1 MTKKTIKKI
10 GCAVLVAGLLMAT
23 FGACGSS
30 NLKMASA
37 DQNGEYYKVANE
49 LAKDLET
56 DADIQAEVLET
67 TGSAGNLRLISGGYV
82 QLAVVQ
88 SDVAAHAYQIASD
101 SEKGYSAV
109 GALYTEVCHII
120 VRDNSDIYSVADLVG
135 RKVSIGASES
145 GTESSAKEI
154 LLAYGITEDNAILQ
168 NLNYSSAAAALTYG
182 DIDALFCTGNVGMTV
197 LKTLSEQTPIR
208 LIPVTAEDLDRM
220 NQTMDVYHISLIPA
234 GTYPGQT
241 EDVPAISVVAMLVA
255 SDSLND
261 NTVKKVTESLLNRR
275 TEFVQTAYLETD
287 QESSFIVSNI
297 PIPFHQGAVDCY
309 EEKGIH

>member
-1 MTKKTIKKI
+1 MKKMIGKKWISLLLTAVMT
-10 GCAVLVAGLLMAT
+10 GSLC
-23 FGACGSS
+23 ACGGGT
-30 NLKMASA
+30 LKLASA

-49 LAKDLET
+49 FAEGLKT
-56 DADIQAEVLET
+56 DADIQTEVLET

-88 SDVAAHAYQIASD
+88 SDVAAHAYQIAAD

-120 VRDNSDIYSVADLVG
+120 VREDSDIHSVADLVDK
-135 RKVSIGASES
+135 KVSIGAKES

-154 LLAYGITEDNAILQ
+154 LLAYGITEDNALLQ

-208 LIPVTAEDLDRM
+208 LIPVNAEDLDRM
-220 NQTMDVYHISLIPA
+220 NQTMNVYHISMIPA
-234 GTYPGQT
+234 NTYPGQT
-241 EDVPAISVVAMLVA
+241 EDVPAISVVSMLVA
-255 SDSLND
+255 SDSLD
-261 NTVKKVTESLLNRR
+261 KNTVKKVTESLLNRR
-275 TEFVQTAYLETD
+275 TEFVQTTYLDGD
-287 QESSFIVSNI
+287 QASSFIISNI
-297 PIPFHQGAVDCY
+297 PIPFHQGALDCY